1 MTKLKPEVIQRT
13 VGDVEECERLGRA
26 EGWDTEYVQLSSG
39 RYNGIYR
46 ALVLPEMLLSFEDY
60 GEASLAVTGSQP
72 SLSKPILLP
81 LWIGSSFRLKGR
93 SVNTDEAV
101 ITWQDHEVDFA
112 IQGGL
117 QFYTIQLFN
126 NTHHALLQALPRLQ
140 DGGREETRI
149 GLSITEAVVARL
161 KQGLSVVLGNDRQP
175 GCGRLTALSAGFLSA
190 SVASLLVEGL
200 ALRQGGR
207 RTGRHGS
214 VRPSYLNRVRDI
226 MEANRCDPLSLVTL
240 SEEAGTC
247 ARTLSYAFTKH
258 FGISPVKY
266 HTLKRLEGAR
276 RDLKRGCPE
285 ETTVTDI
292 ATAWGF
298 WHFGRFAQA
307 YRLQFGE
314 RPSETLARKPSRII
328 AGPLPLT
335 QLLAGRASFASS
347 DVVVSQ
353 DSDVSFADA

>member
-1 MTKLKPEVIQRT
+1 MLKPEVIQQT

-26 EGWDTEYVQLSSG
+26 EGWDTEYVQLSCG

-101 ITWQDHEVDFA
+101 ITWQDQEVDFA

-117 QFYTIQLFN
+117 QFYTVQLFN
-126 NTHHALLQALPRLQ
+126 DTHDALLRALPRLQ
-140 DGGREETRI
+140 DGVSEENRI
-149 GLSITEAVVARL
+149 GLSITEAVVVRL
-161 KQGLSVVLGNDRQP
+161 KQGLSVILGNDRRP

-200 ALRQGGR
+200 SLRQGGR
-207 RTGRHGS
+207 RIRS
-214 VRPSYLNRVRDI
+214 DRSMRPNYLNRVRDI

-247 ARTLSYAFTKH
+247 ARTLNYAFTRR

-266 HTLKRLEGAR
+266 HTLRRLEGAR
-276 RDLKRGCPE
+276 RDLKRGRPV

-314 RPSETLARKPSRII
+314 RPSETLARKPSQTV
-328 AGPLPLT
+328 AAPVSLKK
-335 QLLAGRASFASS
+335 LLAGRAVSAISS
-347 DVVVSQ
+347 D
-353 DSDVSFADA
+353 AA